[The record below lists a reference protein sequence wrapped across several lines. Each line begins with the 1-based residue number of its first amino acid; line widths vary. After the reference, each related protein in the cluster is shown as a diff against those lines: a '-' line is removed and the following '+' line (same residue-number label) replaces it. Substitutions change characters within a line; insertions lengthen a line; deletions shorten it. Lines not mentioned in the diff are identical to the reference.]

1 MLQSKVQV
9 SDVFN
14 LKTFLLQN
22 CHILKY
28 HITFLSFQTIIPGT
42 TQLVVTTFEI
52 SVAIFHQLF
61 ALKLSLAEFSLQ
73 NFPIQQKCSEFI
85 FLGSKYP
92 VHLKVVHVRGRCVA
106 FSYEYFIRIAQLTVF
121 FYINPTNEKQAVA
134 KKFFKVLR
142 NNSNMK
148 TFNNKKKT
156 KMKERG
162 LNAET

>member
-92 VHLKVVHVRGRCVA
+92 VHLKVVHVRGRCFA

-121 FYINPTNEKQAVA
+121 FILTPQMKNRQWLKNFLKFYETIPT
-134 KKFFKVLR
+134 
-142 NNSNMK
+142 
-148 TFNNKKKT
+148 
-156 KMKERG
+156 
-162 LNAET
+162 